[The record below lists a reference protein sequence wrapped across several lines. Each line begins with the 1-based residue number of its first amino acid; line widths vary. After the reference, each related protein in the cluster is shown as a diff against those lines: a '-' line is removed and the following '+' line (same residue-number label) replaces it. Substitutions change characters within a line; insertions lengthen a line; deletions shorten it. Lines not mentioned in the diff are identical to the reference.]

1 MVVVKTLLMVVA
13 IIVYVS
19 LSHVALL
26 VQDAH
31 SIWRQIAVVMLIVPI
46 IGIVGWGTIAA
57 LKQAG
62 SGVLVRRAGGLLV
75 MTAMSCMA
83 VALWATLLVRLDW
96 IYLIQHIA
104 CNSMLC
110 WFFAQT
116 LFGDRTPLIT
126 TLARTIHP
134 DMPDDVVRYTRK
146 VTFAWVIF
154 FAMQVLVSL
163 VIFYVASIETWSM
176 FANILNW
183 PLVILMFVVEY
194 ICRKRVNPDFKHAT
208 IKESVSAYFNNKNKV

>member
-1 MVVVKTLLMVVA
+1 MPVVKTLLMVVA

-19 LSHVALL
+19 LSHVALS

-46 IGIVGWGTIAA
+46 IGIGGWGATAA

-62 SGVLVRRAGGLLV
+62 SSVFVRRAAGWAV
-75 MTAMSCMA
+75 VTAMICTTL
-83 VALWATLLVRLDW
+83 VLWSTLLARLDW

-104 CNSMLC
+104 CNVMLC

-116 LFGDRTPLIT
+116 LFGDRTPIIT

-146 VTFAWVIF
+146 VTIAWAIF
-154 FAMQVLVSL
+154 FAMQVVVSL
-163 VIFYVASIETWSM
+163 IIFYVASIETWSM

>member
-1 MVVVKTLLMVVA
+1 MPVVRILLFVA
-13 IIVYVS
+13 VIIVYVS
-19 LSHVALL
+19 LSHVALM
-26 VQDAH
+26 VQDAQ
-31 SIWRQIAVVMLIVPI
+31 SVWRQIAVVMLVVPI
-46 IGIVGWGTIAA
+46 IGIAAWGTTTA
-57 LKQAG
+57 LKQACRNTAVRLVAG
-62 SGVLVRRAGGLLV
+62 LTVGLVLTLITVI
-75 MTAMSCMA
+75 
-83 VALWATLLVRLDW
+83 LWSTLLVRLDW

-116 LFGDRTPLIT
+116 LLAGRTPVIT

-146 VTFAWVIF
+146 VTAAWAIF

-163 VIFYVASIETWSM
+163 VIFYTTSIETWSV

-183 PLVILMFVVEY
+183 PLVILMFIGEY
-194 ICRKRVNPDFKHAT
+194 LCRKRVNPDFKHAT
-208 IKESVSAYFNNKNKV
+208 IKESVAAYFNNKNKV

>member
-1 MVVVKTLLMVVA
+1 MPVVKTLLMVVA

-46 IGIVGWGTIAA
+46 IGIAGWGTIAA

-75 MTAMSCMA
+75 MTAMSCMT

-96 IYLIQHIA
+96 IYLIQHVA

-146 VTFAWVIF
+146 VTLAWAIF

-208 IKESVSAYFNNKNKV
+208 IRESVSAYFNNKNKV